1 MTHARTE
8 PVHRPELGNRPGPGR
23 RSVLAAGGALALAAS
38 SGLLTGCGA
47 DGKDGGGGDRFRAAF
62 TAGGSQETLD
72 PHIAPNFVDQ
82 ARAKALYDTL
92 GTYADDM
99 SVRKRLAESWESDAS
114 GTRWRIRLRKAD
126 FHDGK
131 PVTAKDV
138 LYSYRRA
145 ADPATGSPSQVLLSA
160 IDFDATRAEGA
171 RSVLFV
177 LKAPNFEFPTV
188 FAGPG
193 TEIIPDGTRDFRK
206 PVGSGPFTFVSF
218 TPGGTARYRRWADHW
233 DGAPHIAELE
243 IVPANEESARLNALL
258 SGQVHYASDMAGAS
272 VDRLKKEGSTRLL
285 TAERA
290 TAQQLLL
297 RTGRKPFDDPR
308 LVRAVQLGL
317 DREALVRVALAGH
330 GEAGNDLFGMGLRG
344 YPQGLRPR
352 ERDVGEARSLVK
364 AAGAEGLHITVET
377 SSVDATWETAAD
389 LMARQLREVGLK
401 LTANTR
407 AASTYFS
414 EIRTQGVAAFNTTST
429 LPVSD
434 FLQQRVRGG
443 AARNQTQYASKKF
456 DALLERSRT
465 TRDEK
470 DRPALLA
477 RAQKIARD
485 ESGLLVWAFSD
496 ANDAI
501 GPSVRGLR
509 AAPPNSHD
517 WARFDRVRIG

>member
-1 MTHARTE
+1 MTTHARTQPE
-8 PVHRPELGNRPGPGR
+8 RRPRPGR
-23 RSVLAAGGALALAAS
+23 RGVLAASGALALAGT
-38 SGLLTGCGA
+38 GLLSGCGG
-47 DGKDGGGGDRFRAAF
+47 DTKDGGGGDRFRAAF
-62 TAGGSQETLD
+62 TSGGSQETLD
-72 PHIAPNFVDQ
+72 PHVAPNFVDQ

-99 SVRKRLAESWESDAS
+99 SVRERLAESWESDAS
-114 GTRWRIRLRKAD
+114 GTRWRIRLRAAK
-126 FHDGK
+126 FHDGR

-145 ADPATGSPSQVLLSA
+145 ADPETGSPSQVLLSA
-160 IDFDATRAEGA
+160 IDFTASKADGT
-171 RSVLFV
+171 RSVVFV

-188 FAGPG
+188 LAGPG
-193 TEIIPDGTRDFRK
+193 TEIIPDGTTDFRK
-206 PVGSGPFTFVSF
+206 PVGSGPFTYVSF
-218 TPGGTARYRRWADHW
+218 TPGGTARYRSWADHW

-258 SGQVHYASDMAGAS
+258 SGQVHYGADMAGSS
-272 VDRLKKEGSTRLL
+272 VERLKRDGSTRLL
-285 TAERA
+285 TAKRA

-308 LVRAVQLGL
+308 LIRAVRLGI

-330 GEAGNDLFGMGLRG
+330 GEAGDDLFGLGLRG
-344 YPQGLRPR
+344 YPDDLKPLK
-352 ERDVGEARSLVK
+352 RDVDAARELVK
-364 AAGAEGLHITVET
+364 EAGADGLHITVET
-377 SSVDATWETAAD
+377 SSVDAAWEPAAD

-401 LTANTR
+401 LTVNTR
-407 AASTYFS
+407 ASSTYFS
-414 EIRTQGVAAFNTTST
+414 EIKTKGIAAFNTTST

-434 FLQQRVRGG
+434 FLEQRVRGG

-456 DALLERSRT
+456 DVLLDRARTSRGEQDRLALLS
-465 TRDEK
+465 
-470 DRPALLA
+470 
-477 RAQKIARD
+477 RAQKIARE

-501 GPSVRGLR
+501 ARSVGGLR

-517 WARFDRVRIG
+517 WARFDRVRIS